1 MLSINIEP
9 EFKKHLDK
17 KLARRMRIL
26 TIILCVMTG
35 VLVYNMYISHIR
47 FLLVFLGVVLG
58 CIVGFLAGR
67 MFLIKW
73 REEDSK
79 IISNIDL
86 LGGIVLAIYIT
97 VSIAR
102 SWIFAHWFK
111 GLILTSFTF
120 SFIEG
125 AMIGRLLSMR
135 FNIKKILSEQ
145 GKTQ

>member
-1 MLSINIEP
+1 MNIEP
-9 EFKKHLDK
+9 DFKKHLDK

-35 VLVYNMYISHIR
+35 VLAYNMYISHISL
-47 FLLVFLGVVLG
+47 LLVFLGVVLG
-58 CIVGFLAGR
+58 CTLGFFAGR

-73 REEDSK
+73 SEEDSK
-79 IISNIDL
+79 IIGNIDL
-86 LGGIVLAIYIT
+86 LGGIVLVLYVA

-111 GLILTSFTF
+111 GVILTSFTF

-145 GKTQ
+145 GKA

>member
-1 MLSINIEP
+1 MNIEP
-9 EFKKHLDK
+9 DFKKHLDK

-35 VLVYNMYISHIR
+35 VLAYNMYISHISL
-47 FLLVFLGVVLG
+47 LLVFLGVALG
-58 CIVGFLAGR
+58 CAVGFFAGR

-73 REEDSK
+73 SEEDSK
-79 IISNIDL
+79 IIGNIDL
-86 LGGIVLAIYIT
+86 LGGIVLVLYVA

-111 GLILTSFTF
+111 GVILTSFTF

-145 GKTQ
+145 GKA